1 MVISHPLASF
11 SAILE
16 LVGIKDLAED
26 DPDKFL
32 SATSSFRD
40 VVNQVFW
47 DVSDASVYLFREYCY
62 IQCNSIFQLLDHI
75 SHVRNRLLKEY
86 VCFCRGAVVAGSI
99 DAKYVSYPSNENPI
113 IREIEFSST
122 ASLLYGVQE
131 RVKGIGISVN
141 KMLAE
146 EKDIKNKCSSTY
158 YVSNSTRKRN
168 FTQFHDI
175 LLDNIFMTDANLHRI
190 LRSLRR
196 SNTVSR
202 RFSSYYVPLLILWA
216 QCTSLSTKGMEDELD
231 ELICKGDLN
240 GLTKIPG
247 LELIYLCFLNK
258 VFSVSLTDTVSAE
271 EEIRIASL
279 KAFFKNSRWLH
290 EVVAT
295 DNFSYG
301 IPKEILSR
309 SAKIRFAEFLHE

>member
-1 MVISHPLASF
+1 MVISHPSASF

-32 SATSSFRD
+32 FATSSFRD

-47 DVSDASVYLFREYCY
+47 DASDASVYLFREYCY
-62 IQCNSIFQLLDHI
+62 IQCNSISQLLDHI

-99 DAKYVSYPSNENPI
+99 DAKYVSYPNNENPI

-141 KMLAE
+141 KKLVE
-146 EKDIKNKCSSTY
+146 EGGIKAKCSNTF
-158 YVSNSTRKRN
+158 YVSISSRKRT

-175 LLDNIFMTDANLHRI
+175 LLNNDFMTDANLYRI

-202 RFSSYYVPLLILWA
+202 KFSSYYIPILFLWA
-216 QCTSLSTKGMEDELD
+216 QCTSLSAKSMDDELD

-240 GLTKIPG
+240 GLAKIPG
-247 LELIYLCFLNK
+247 IELVYLCFLNK
-258 VFSVSLTDTVSAE
+258 VFSVSLTDTVSSE
-271 EEIRIASL
+271 EEIRRASL
-279 KAFFKNSRWLH
+279 KVFFKNSRWLH

-301 IPKEILSR
+301 IPNEILSPSSR
-309 SAKIRFAEFLHE
+309 IRFAEYLHE